1 MVRRIVPTAL
11 LVVLFA
17 AMWTQTSASPAQ
29 TLNIKTRIQSAS
41 PVWRTVH
48 LAPLPQLAP
57 TVSTGILS
65 TKLELF
71 VTKLFLIPVQLNQ
84 VQFVQ
89 LAMMAISLIRLLAIV
104 LLILVAVR
112 ALVVLH
118 ALPNNIF
125 KVVNVSPVLRLP
137 TATTVIQLQ
146 HLNA

>member
-1 MVRRIVPTAL
+1 
-11 LVVLFA
+11 
-17 AMWTQTSASPAQ
+17 
-29 TLNIKTRIQSAS
+29 
-41 PVWRTVH
+41 VH

-65 TKLELF
+65 TKLELL
-71 VTKLFLIPVQLNQ
+71 VVKLFLIPVQLNQ

-89 LAMMAISLIRLLAIV
+89 LAMMAISLIRLLKIA
-104 LLILVAVR
+104 LLTLAAVR